1 LLVTRTLAS
10 LLAAHRTHTS
20 TPPETVHTTFQRI
33 RTVNDAAI
41 FIALR
46 DEAAVLSDAVA
57 LATQAASDLPLYGIP
72 VAIKDNIDVAG
83 LPTTAGCPAYAYT
96 PGRDA
101 KVVERL
107 KAAGALIVGKTNL
120 DQFATGLVGMRSP
133 HGMPRNPLRSNLI
146 AGGSSSGSAVAVAT
160 GIVPLAIGTDTAGS
174 GRVPAA
180 LNNIVG
186 CKPSRG
192 LVSTAG
198 VVPACRSLDCVSIFA
213 LTAPDAFAALQVIA
227 GPDGRDPY
235 SRVLA
240 LGALTAP
247 PPGLRLGVPRA
258 QDCIFLDDDHGEVAF
273 ANAQRIAQDLQ
284 FHLVEIDLSA
294 FFETARQLYEGPY
307 LAERTAAVGDF
318 IAREPETVHPITRQ
332 IIGKGNDYSAVD
344 LVRCQ
349 QRLRELR
356 AVAATELAKCDVLMV
371 PTIPKPFTIAEVNAD
386 PIGVN
391 TLLGTYTN
399 FANLLDLAGLA
410 CPVSLTPDGTAYGVT
425 FIAPAARDAEL
436 ASLAAAFHAQTN
448 LPLGALGLRQPTWL
462 APAHGARA
470 DEVIVAVVGAHRR
483 GMPLNHELTRLG
495 ARFLETIRTAP
506 DYQLFLLADG
516 EPKKPGLL
524 RVSAGSA
531 AQIELE
537 TWALSAAG
545 FGRFVASLPP
555 PMSIGTIRLL
565 DGRLVKGFLVEAE
578 AVASAR
584 NISSYGSWPAFLAAA
599 RTANPPPTV

>member
-1 LLVTRTLAS
+1 MTHTLAS
-10 LLAAHRTHTS
+10 LLAAHRTHAS

-46 DEAAVLSDAVA
+46 DEAAVLSDAAA
-57 LATQAASDLPLYGIP
+57 LATRGASDQPLYGIP

-96 PGRDA
+96 PSRDA

-133 HGMPRNPLRSNLI
+133 HGMPRNPLRSDLI

-180 LNNIVG
+180 LNNIIG

-192 LVSTAG
+192 LISTAG
-198 VVPACRSLDCVSIFA
+198 VVPACRSLDCVSLFA
-213 LTAPDAFAALQVIA
+213 LTAADAFAALQAIA
-227 GPDGRDPY
+227 GPDGDDPY
-235 SRVLA
+235 SRALA
-240 LGALTAP
+240 LGSLTAL
-247 PPGLRLGVPRA
+247 PPGLRVGIPRA
-258 QDCIFLDDDHGEVAF
+258 QDCIFLNDERSELAF
-273 ANAQRIAQDLQ
+273 ASAQRIAQELQ
-284 FHLVEIDLSA
+284 AHLVDIDLSA
-294 FFETARQLYEGPY
+294 FFEAAHQLYESAC

-318 IAREPETVHPITRQ
+318 IAREPAHVHPITRQ

-344 LVRCQ
+344 LIRCQ
-349 QRLRELR
+349 QRLLELR
-356 AVAATELAKCDVLMV
+356 AIASAELTRCEVLMV
-371 PTIPKPFTIAEVNAD
+371 PTIPKPFTVAEVTAD

-391 TLLGTYTN
+391 ALLGTYTN
-399 FANLLDLAGLA
+399 FANLLDLAGFA
-410 CPVSLTPDGTAYGVT
+410 CPVSLAPDGTAYGVT
-425 FIAPAARDAEL
+425 FLAPAAGDAEL
-436 ASLAAAFHAQTN
+436 ASLAGAFHAQTK
-448 LPLGALGLRQPTWL
+448 LPLGALELPQPPWL
-462 APAHGARA
+462 PPAHGVRGN
-470 DEVIVAVVGAHRR
+470 EIILAVVGAHRR
-483 GMPLNHELTRLG
+483 GMPLNQELTRLG
-495 ARFLETIRTAP
+495 ARYLETIRTAP

-516 EPKKPGLL
+516 AAKKPGLL
-524 RVSAGSA
+524 RVAAGSA

-537 TWALSAAG
+537 TWALTAAG
-545 FGRFVASLPP
+545 FGRFVASLPA
-555 PMSIGTIRLL
+555 PMLIGTVRLM

-578 AVASAR
+578 AVTTAR
-584 NISSYGSWPAFLAAA
+584 NISSYGSWPAFLTATRAA
-599 RTANPPPTV
+599 PTLPNA